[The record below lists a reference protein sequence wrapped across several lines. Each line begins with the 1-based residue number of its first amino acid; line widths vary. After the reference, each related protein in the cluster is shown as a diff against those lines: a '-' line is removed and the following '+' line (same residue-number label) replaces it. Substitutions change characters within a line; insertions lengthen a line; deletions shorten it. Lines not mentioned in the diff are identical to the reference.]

1 MTRAVPRIRRLVVLP
16 ALALCLLLASCGLG
30 TSGGF
35 TRSGHL
41 AGDLADID
49 LSGTSISVGSKSF
62 TEQLVLGKIAVILL
76 ESAGADVSDLTGIPG
91 SSSARQALLSDQIQ
105 MMWEYNGTGW
115 ISYLGHSDP
124 IADPQAQYEA
134 VRDED
139 ARLNNLVWLSPVPAN
154 NTYGFA
160 MNASTAQRLG
170 VTKFSEL
177 TSLDPSELT
186 FCLESEFANRN
197 DGFEPMARR
206 YGLDPG
212 STQRMVMDTGAIY
225 SATAEGVCNFGE
237 IFTTDG
243 RIQALDLTVLADDLH
258 FLPNYNASPVLPRE
272 VYDRNPAAYDELFG
286 AVAPLLTDQELIA
299 MNAQVDVDGREPADV
314 ARDWLIGKGI
324 ITDG

>member
-1 MTRAVPRIRRLVVLP
+1 MNRAVPRISRLVVLP
-16 ALALCLLLASCGLG
+16 ALALCLLLTSCGLG

-41 AGDLADID
+41 AGDLAGID
-49 LSGTSISVGSKSF
+49 LGGTNISVGSKSF

-76 ESAGADVSDLTGIPG
+76 ESAGANVSDLTGISG

-105 MMWEYNGTGW
+105 MMWEYSGTGW

-124 IADPQAQYEA
+124 IVDPQAQYEA

-139 ARLNNLVWLSPVPAN
+139 NRLNNLVWLPPVPAN

-170 VTKFSEL
+170 ITKFSEL
-177 TSLDPSELT
+177 ASLDPSELT

-197 DGFEPMARR
+197 DGFEPMLQH
-206 YGLDPG
+206 YGLDLG
-212 STQRMVMDTGAIY
+212 STQRKVMDTGAIY
-225 SATAEGVCNFGE
+225 SATADGVCNFGE

-243 RIQALDLTVLADDLH
+243 RIQALDLTVLTDDLH
-258 FLPNYNASPVLPRE
+258 FLPNYNASPVLPHK
-272 VYDRNPAAYDELFG
+272 VYDRNPTSYDELFG
-286 AVAPLLTDQELIA
+286 AVAPLLTDQEIIA
-299 MNAQVDVDGREPADV
+299 MNAQVDVDGREPAVV
-314 ARDWLIGKGI
+314 AREWLVNKGI
-324 ITDG
+324 LTDD